1 MISEVVRPIPLIAVS
16 FAGGALIH
24 QADNTWIT
32 LRCGN

>member
-1 MISEVVRPIPLIAVS
+1 MISEVVRPIPLIAAS